1 MKIRESGEMYLEHI
15 LTLRE
20 KKGVVRAIDVANLSG
35 YSKPSV
41 SRALGLLRGAGYIT
55 VEEKSGNIL
64 LTAQGESHAHKI
76 AERHETLM
84 RFLLHIGVEAEVA
97 EADACKIEHVISDE
111 TFEHIKEFVLGTGAE

>member
-20 KKGVVRAIDVANLSG
+20 EKGVVRAIDVANLSG

-41 SRALGLLRGAGYIT
+41 SRALGLLKSAGYVT
-55 VEEKSGNIL
+55 VEEKSGSIS
-64 LTAQGESHAHKI
+64 LTEAGESLARKV
-76 AERHETLM
+76 AERHGVLM
-84 RFLLHIGVEAEVA
+84 DFLRLLGVSQSVA

-111 TFEHIKEFVLGTGAE
+111 TFERVKVFVKESKEA